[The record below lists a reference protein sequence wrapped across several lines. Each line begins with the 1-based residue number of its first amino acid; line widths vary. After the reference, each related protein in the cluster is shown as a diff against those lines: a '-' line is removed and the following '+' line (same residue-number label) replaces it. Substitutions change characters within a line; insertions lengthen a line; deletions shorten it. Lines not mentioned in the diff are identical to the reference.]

1 MLKQIDSWFPGL
13 KDFGLQL
20 LGAALILFIGFRLAK
35 WLKKL
40 SGKTLERMETEISLR
55 RFLPSTVYVFICG
68 IAIFMAAEQVGVSSA
83 SIIALL
89 GSAGLALSLSLQNVL
104 TNFAGGVILL
114 VVKPFTVGDY
124 IICGTE
130 EGTVSSIGLVYTT
143 LQTMDNR
150 SVVLPNGSLS
160 NSNLTNVT
168 AQEKRRLEL
177 KVGIGYD
184 SDLKKAKEI
193 MRELFEQQPQM
204 LIGEGIQVFV
214 SELAEDAVVIGARGW
229 LPTESYWP
237 VRWELTEAVKLRF
250 DEAGI
255 RIPYRQLDVYMKKE
269 E

>member
-13 KDFGLQL
+13 KAFGLRL
-20 LGAALILFIGFRLAK
+20 FGAALILFIGFRVAG
-35 WLKKL
+35 WLRKL
-40 SGKTLERMETEISLR
+40 TAKTLERMESELSLR
-55 RFLPSTVYVFICG
+55 RFLPSAVYVFVCG

-114 VVKPFTVGDY
+114 VVKPFKVGDY
-124 IICGTE
+124 IICGAE

-168 AQEKRRLEL
+168 AQERRRLEL
-177 KVGIGYD
+177 KVGIGYG

-193 MRELFEQQPQM
+193 MRELFEGHPQM
-204 LIGEGIQVFV
+204 LTREGIQVFV
-214 SELAEDAVVIGARGW
+214 SELAEDSVIIGARGW

-255 RIPYRQLDVYMKKE
+255 TIPYRQMDVYVKKE